1 MSLPLWFCQEPK
13 WWPSLGWCG
22 KSMAWDWPGFSAS
35 FKIAVRLDD
44 HRERRELLS
53 GPGGKCLCPDR
64 VVGSGFEGR
73 WARLVGDRD
82 HAAGWCAWQRGLRNA
97 QEQLVAKPNGVEE
110 DGGKIIENGLLSIPR
125 LKEHSSFSLRTR
137 GASSSACEVMCNR
150 WMVWKLPEGHL
161 QCLGLSFTRHRHEAN
176 KEKANSIDQDLGAFN
191 VNWCSVKGRRHEH
204 FSEQVKELISRATV
218 VLVGL
223 GFCKKPFEGGWFLIP
238 NLSAPSTR
246 DNGRFFRHILSAVL
260 AAVA

>member
-1 MSLPLWFCQEPK
+1 MW
-13 WWPSLGWCG
+13 
-22 KSMAWDWPGFSAS
+22 
-35 FKIAVRLDD
+35 LDD
-44 HRERRELLS
+44 HRERHELLS
-53 GPGGKCLCPDR
+53 GPGGKCLFPDR

-82 HAAGWCAWQRGLRNA
+82 HAAGWCAWQGSLGNA

-110 DGGKIIENGLLSIPR
+110 DRGKIIENGLLSIPR
-125 LKEHSSFSLRTR
+125 LEEHSGFSLRTG

-150 WMVWKLPEGHL
+150 WMVRKLPEGHL
-161 QCLGLSFTRHRHEAN
+161 QSLGLSFMRLRHEAN

-204 FSEQVKELISRATV
+204 FSEQLKELIARATV

-223 GFCKKPFEGGWFLIP
+223 GPVRNHLKEAGFSFLISRP
-238 NLSAPSTR
+238 PAQGTMEDFSGTYFQWSWQQLLKINPYLWFQRHASWSRPVVSSVFVLRGAQRDSNL
-246 DNGRFFRHILSAVL
+246 D
-260 AAVA
+260 